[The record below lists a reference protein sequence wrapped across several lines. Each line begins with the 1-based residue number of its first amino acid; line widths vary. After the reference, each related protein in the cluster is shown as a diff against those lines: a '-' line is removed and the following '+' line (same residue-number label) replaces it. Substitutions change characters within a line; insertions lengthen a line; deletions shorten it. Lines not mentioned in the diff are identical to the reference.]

1 MPGYLDHYG
10 EGYEKRHKRK
20 KTIAIV
26 AIVIVVGAG
35 TLFFT
40 LRNFRQKAKVTQ
52 FMEFVEKHDYAD
64 AYRAWGCTDARPCP
78 DYSFQRFMDDWG
90 PKSRN
95 AQIASF
101 HISRSRSC
109 GTGVI
114 VTVEFTGNREERFWV
129 ESNEMTLG
137 FSPWS
142 VCPAR

>member
-1 MPGYLDHYG
+1 MSGYLDHYG
-10 EGYEKRHKRK
+10 AGYEQSHKRK
-20 KTIAIV
+20 KMIV
-26 AIVIVVGAG
+26 VVALLIVVGGSA
-35 TLFFT
+35 LYLT

-52 FMEFVEKHDYAD
+52 FVELLQKRDYSA
-64 AYRAWGCTDARPCP
+64 AYRLWGCTEAKPCP

-90 PKSRN
+90 PRSQN

-101 HISRSRSC
+101 HISHSRSC

-114 VTVEFTGNREERFWV
+114 VTVELGANREERFWV
-129 ESNEMTLG
+129 ESNEMTIG

>member
-10 EGYEKRHKRK
+10 EGYEKGHKRK
-20 KTIAIV
+20 KLIAVV
-26 AIVIVVGAG
+26 ALLVIVGGSA
-35 TLFFT
+35 LYLT
-40 LRNFRQKAKVTQ
+40 LRNFRQKAKVT
-52 FMEFVEKHDYAD
+52 EFVELLQKRDYSA
-64 AYRAWGCTDARPCP
+64 AYRLWGCTEAKPCP

-90 PKSRN
+90 HKSQN

-114 VTVEFTGNREERFWV
+114 VTVDFGANREERFWV
-129 ESNEMTLG
+129 ESNEMTIG